1 MKNGTILTLLLA
13 ALLLSGC
20 PTADKGTTDEQTA
33 TASAAQDTGAAAQ
46 ESSAVESA
54 PAEQPGADESAD
66 TDGEIADTPAEPDE
80 AADAP
85 EEAAPPQTSAAEA
98 GGDSAQTTD
107 QEAGTGVFELA
118 GLRLGIS
125 PKVYR
130 VSYDS
135 RPDIVLVPTWIEQ
148 GLTGVITA
156 NLSDGSVSYGEVAYF
171 LDGELVGVMRHKEE
185 AVVKYAD
192 LTNDLER
199 RFGPPEEEPPRWAR
213 ITPFFAAYQKPEE
226 GLVMKFWGN
235 SRTREVFYAARNN
248 SIGTTD
254 YMLCDVDRF
263 DDVSQQIQMGQFS
276 PQG

>member
-1 MKNGTILTLLLA
+1 MKNSAILALLLA
-13 ALLLSGC
+13 AMLLCGC
-20 PTADKGTTDEQTA
+20 PTAGTDTADESAA
-33 TASAAQDTGAAAQ
+33 TAPAAQDTGAADQ
-46 ESSAVESA
+46 ETSAVESA
-54 PAEQPGADESAD
+54 FTEQPDAEEPAATDSNVSDSADESA
-66 TDGEIADTPAEPDE
+66 EVAAEPQEAPPPDTNADE
-80 AADAP
+80 AG
-85 EEAAPPQTSAAEA
+85 S
-98 GGDSAQTTD
+98 DSAPTTD
-107 QEAGTGVFELA
+107 QDTGSGVFELA
-118 GLRLGIS
+118 GLRLGMS
-125 PKVYR
+125 PQVYR
-130 VSYDS
+130 VYYDS

-199 RFGPPEEEPPRWAR
+199 RFGPPEQEPPRWAR
-213 ITPFFAAYQKPEE
+213 VTPFFAAYQKPEE